1 MNLHL
6 KILTPRKIV
15 LDEEVSSVSAPSSE
29 GEISILPRHTKL
41 LTVLDEGV
49 VTIRKDGKE
58 DFLAIGGGYLETDG
72 KELRILVS
80 RAYGQDE
87 IDEQMTKKALEE
99 AERLV
104 KEVKEEGARHE
115 AMATMRRSVIDLKL
129 LKKRRTSRL

>member
-1 MNLHL
+1 MLHL

-15 LDEEVSSVSAPSSE
+15 FDEKVSSVSAPSSE

-41 LTVLDEGV
+41 LTVLQEGV
-49 VTIRKDGKE
+49 VTIRKGNKE

-72 KELRILVS
+72 KELHILVS

-87 IDEQMTKKALEE
+87 IDEQLTQKALEE
-99 AERLV
+99 AKRLV
-104 KEVKEEGARHE
+104 KEVKEESARHE

-129 LKKRRTSRL
+129 LRMRRASKL